1 MKGKDIKEIIK
12 TALSLFLICAVSAG
26 LLAGINGITAPE
38 IEKNNLLKADETRRT
53 VFPEASSF
61 ELSSAPDGTAY
72 YTAFKDTETTGY
84 VFTTRAKGYGG
95 EIEVMTGINTDGT
108 ISRVSI
114 LSINETPGLGMKA
127 KNESFL
133 GQYNGKSE
141 KLSVIKNGSPSENE
155 IDAIT
160 SATISSSAVT
170 QAVNKALEM
179 YNLIMSGQEE

>member
-12 TALSLFLICAVSAG
+12 TALSLFFICAVTAG
-26 LLAGINGITAPE
+26 LLAGINAVTAPA
-38 IEKNNLLKADETRRT
+38 IEKNNLQKADETRRT
-53 VFPEASSF
+53 VFPEATSF
-61 ELSSAPDGTAY
+61 EQASAPDGTAY
-72 YTAFKDTETTGY
+72 YIALKDSQKTGY
-84 VFTTRAKGYGG
+84 VFTTCAKGYGG

-133 GQYNGKSE
+133 NQYNGKSG
-141 KLSVIKNGSPSENE
+141 KLSVIKNGSTSENE

-160 SATISSSAVT
+160 SATVSSVAVT
-170 QAVNKALEM
+170 NAVNEALEM
-179 YNLIMSGQEE
+179 YNSIISGQEE